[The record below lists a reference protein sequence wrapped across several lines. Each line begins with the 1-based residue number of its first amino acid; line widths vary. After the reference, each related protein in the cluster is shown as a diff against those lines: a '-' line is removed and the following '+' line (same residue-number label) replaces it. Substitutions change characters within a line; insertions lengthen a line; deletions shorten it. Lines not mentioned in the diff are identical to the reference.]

1 MLKMLKEMCSIPSP
15 SGSEEEMR
23 EYILSRLPEGMPYT
37 IDRMGNLLVSVK
49 GKKAPARRL
58 MLAAHMDEV
67 GFIVTGTTEE
77 GYLTFT
83 CVGGILPEAI
93 VGRRVQLGPLT
104 GVIGCK
110 PIHLKSPEER
120 KEYPRTD
127 SLVIDIGAKNK
138 KNAEKLVSL
147 GDTAVFESKF
157 LEFGDGCIKAR
168 ALDDK
173 AGCAVLLDIIR
184 SGKIEYDFT
193 AAFTVQEEVGCRGAA
208 AAAFGAAPDIAFVLE
223 ATTAADL
230 PGVPEQK
237 QVCRLRCGPAISFMD
252 GRTVYDRGLYED
264 LFRVAGRKSIPCQP
278 KAATSGGND
287 AGEIHKSREGVR
299 TAAISMPCRYLH
311 SAVCV
316 IAKEDLFAMESLTI
330 AAANEVLSH
339 D

>member
-1 MLKMLKEMCSIPSP
+1 MLETLKKMCLIPSP
-15 SGSEEEMR
+15 SGREEKMR

-37 IDRMGNLLVSVK
+37 IDRMGNLLISVK
-49 GKKAPARRL
+49 GKNGPARRL

-67 GFIVTGTTEE
+67 GFIVTGITEE
-77 GYLTFT
+77 GYLTFS
-83 CVGGILPEAI
+83 CVGGILTQAI
-93 VGRRVQLGPLT
+93 VGRRVQIGSLT

-110 PIHLKSPEER
+110 PIHLKSTEER
-120 KEYPRTD
+120 KEYPKAD

-138 KNAEKLVSL
+138 KNAEKLVSP
-147 GDTAVFESKF
+147 GDTAVFESGF
-157 LEFGDGCIKAR
+157 LEFGEGCIKAR

-173 AGCAVLLDIIR
+173 AGCAVLLELIL

-208 AAAFGAAPDIAFVLE
+208 AAAFGIAPDIAFVLE

-230 PGVPEQK
+230 PGVPIEK
-237 QVCRLRCGPAISFMD
+237 QVCRLGGGPAVSFMD
-252 GRTVYDRGLYED
+252 GRTVYDRSLYEKI
-264 LFRVAGRKSIPCQP
+264 FQVAKRKNIHCQP

-287 AGEIHKSREGVR
+287 AGEIHKTREGVR
-299 TAAISMPCRYLH
+299 TAAISIPCRYLH
-311 SAVCV
+311 SSVCV
-316 IAKEDLFAMESLTI
+316 IAKEDLFAMEQLVP